1 MSAFWQAYVDATGW
15 RIKPSTGTTA
25 HRPMLLPAC
34 TEAMMDVDSA
44 DAQPAVSKSAAE
56 TLALAASRIAARLR
70 EFEGLL
76 RNQEATRAVE
86 DANAG
91 ALPAAGH
98 IADRLEA
105 VLKEASAATGC
116 DAAGLYLLDAE
127 TSHLKLR
134 SCYGLPK
141 TRLAQPP
148 RALRGALG
156 DLEALVSP
164 VVTIEDIPR
173 MPHWE
178 SPEDRGAAI
187 VVAIRGGD
195 LPLGTLWLW
204 DDQPRDI
211 TPAQQASATLAAG
224 RIAAELEREVI
235 GTKAAEQAEVRD
247 ELRAAAAW
255 QSRQLPPAVPLD
267 KDWDVAGWNEAAEA
281 VGGDW
286 FAWDILP
293 DGKIAI
299 AIASVGASGIES
311 ALTAATARSAW
322 QSHTGYRHKTNQV
335 LSRVND
341 TLWQTST
348 GDQSTSLLYV
358 TVDPETG
365 EGQFSSAGTCQGLI
379 VNRYGY
385 RMLASPTEPLGR
397 DPDVRPL
404 VHTMRLLPGEA
415 LVLVSQG
422 AIASNGAPESGR
434 LTQQTLTDSIRHE
447 LVNGPE
453 PALSCLRRLFA
464 QAGPAAADRSIAILQ
479 RQ

>member
-1 MSAFWQAYVDATGW
+1 
-15 RIKPSTGTTA
+15 
-25 HRPMLLPAC
+25 MLLPAC

-56 TLALAASRIAARLR
+56 TLALAASRIADRLR

-76 RNQEATRAVE
+76 RHDEATRAVE
-86 DANAG
+86 DAFAG
-91 ALPAAGH
+91 NMPTAGH
-98 IADRLEA
+98 IADRLES
-105 VLKEASAATGC
+105 VLQEATVATGC
-116 DAAGLYLLDAE
+116 DAAGLYLLDAD
-127 TSHLKLR
+127 TSQLKLR
-134 SCYGLPK
+134 SCFGLPK
-141 TRLAQPP
+141 SRLMQPP
-148 RALRGALG
+148 RPLRGSLG

-178 SPEDRGAAI
+178 SPEERGAAI

-211 TPAQQASATLAAG
+211 TSAQQASATLAAG

-235 GTKAAEQAEVRD
+235 HTKSIEQTEIRD
-247 ELRAAAAW
+247 ELRSASAW
-255 QSRQLPPAVPLD
+255 QSRQLPPAIPLD
-267 KDWDVAGWNEAAEA
+267 QDWDVSGWCEAADT

-286 FAWDILP
+286 FAWDVLP
-293 DGKIAI
+293 DGKLAI
-299 AIASVGASGIES
+299 AIASVGTSGIES

-348 GDQSTSLLYV
+348 GDQSTSLLYAN
-358 TVDPETG
+358 VDPETG
-365 EGQFSSAGTCQGLI
+365 EGQFSAAGNCHGLI

-385 RMLASPTEPLGR
+385 RMLTSPTKPLGH
-397 DPDVRPL
+397 DPDVRPM
-404 VHTMRLLPGEA
+404 VQSMRLLPGEA
-415 LVLVSQG
+415 LVLISQG
-422 AIASNGAPESGR
+422 ALASNGSPQSGR
-434 LTQQTLTDSIRHE
+434 LTQQELTDAIRRE
-447 LVNGPE
+447 LHNGPE

-464 QAGPAAADRSIAILQ
+464 QAGKADADRSLAILQ